1 MKLPD
6 MPPRHDADVYDAPRW
21 KRREAELAEKV
32 REASELRMDRLHGK
46 VKAGGVAGSAV
57 AALVTVAE
65 LLQPGMLAALGLS
78 MPLATMITL
87 AASSVAAYLR
97 GTTTE
102 DLPTDIKKIM
112 AEMEAPTW
120 DEIIDYVE
128 DDGRAI
134 SAEALELLRDKLDDE
149 ELQKMI
155 VARVN
160 ADADIPVVPEAVEA
174 LGFNAA
180 YDFAQGVSVPFLTQW
195 ADRVRGD

>member
-1 MKLPD
+1 
-6 MPPRHDADVYDAPRW
+6 MPARHDADVYDAPRW
-21 KRREAELAEKV
+21 RRREAELAEKV
-32 REASELRMDRLHGK
+32 RKASKLRMDRLHGK
-46 VKAGGVAGSAV
+46 VKAGGVAGGIV

-65 LLQPGMLAALGLS
+65 LLQPGMLAALELS
-78 MPLATMITL
+78 MPLATTITL

-97 GTTTE
+97 STTTD

-160 ADADIPVVPEAVEA
+160 ADADIPVVPETVEA

-180 YDFAQGVSVPFLTQW
+180 YDFAQGVSVPFLSKW